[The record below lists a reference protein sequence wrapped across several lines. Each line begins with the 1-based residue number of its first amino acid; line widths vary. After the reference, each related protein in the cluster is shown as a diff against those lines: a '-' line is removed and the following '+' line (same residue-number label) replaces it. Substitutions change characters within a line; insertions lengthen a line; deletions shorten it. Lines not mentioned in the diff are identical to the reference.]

1 MKARMKPADRLTRD
15 ERKQITDRVWTDLDK
30 ILKAKKKTMADRLM
44 AFMIIAC
51 RDEYSLG
58 EKRIRRLYEHLQK
71 EMDRQAE
78 NMADTGDQILF
89 ENLHTLG
96 LNDLSRQIMEDY
108 AAEIAARRGTI
119 FAAEQEGENE
129 EHNQRHNEEHSK

>member
-15 ERKQITDRVWTDLDK
+15 ERKQITARVWNDLDK
-30 ILKAKKKTMADRLM
+30 IIRAKKKTMADRLM

-51 RDEYSLG
+51 RDEFGLG

-89 ENLHTLG
+89 EKSFVPFT
-96 LNDLSRQIMEDY
+96 Y
-108 AAEIAARRGTI
+108 
-119 FAAEQEGENE
+119 
-129 EHNQRHNEEHSK
+129 

>member
-15 ERKQITDRVWTDLDK
+15 ERKQITDRVWNDLDK
-30 ILKAKKKTMADRLM
+30 IIRAKKKTMADRLM

-51 RDEYSLG
+51 RDEFGLG

-89 ENLHTLG
+89 ENLHRLG
-96 LNDLSRQIMEDY
+96 LDDLSRQIMEDY
-108 AAEIAARRGTI
+108 AAEIAARQGTI
-119 FAAEQEGENE
+119 FAPEQEL
-129 EHNQRHNEEHSK
+129 K

>member
-15 ERKQITDRVWTDLDK
+15 ERKQITDRVWNDLDK

-51 RDEYSLG
+51 RDEYNLG
-58 EKRIRRLYEHLQK
+58 EKRIRRLYEHLQR
-71 EMDRQAE
+71 EMDRQCE
-78 NMADTGDQILF
+78 NMTDTGDQILF

-96 LNDLSRQIMEDY
+96 LDDLSKQIMQDY
-108 AAEIAARRGTI
+108 AAEIAARQGTI
-119 FAAEQEGENE
+119 FAPEVNDV
-129 EHNQRHNEEHSK
+129 

>member
-1 MKARMKPADRLTRD
+1 MKARIKPADRLTRD
-15 ERKQITDRVWTDLDK
+15 ERKQITDRVWNDLDK

-58 EKRIRRLYEHLQK
+58 ERRIRRLYEHLQK

-78 NMADTGDQILF
+78 NMTDTGDQILF
-89 ENLHTLG
+89 ENLHRLG
-96 LNDLSRQIMEDY
+96 LDDLSKQIMQDY
-108 AAEIAARRGTI
+108 AVEIAARQGTI
-119 FAAEQEGENE
+119 FAPEVNDD
-129 EHNQRHNEEHSK
+129 

>member
-1 MKARMKPADRLTRD
+1 MKAIMKPVTAFSKA
-15 ERKQITDRVWTDLDK
+15 ERKQLSDRVWNDLDK

-51 RDEYSLG
+51 RDEYNLG
-58 EKRIRRLYEHLQK
+58 EKRTRRLYEHLQR

-78 NMADTGDQILF
+78 NMTDTGDQILF

-96 LNDLSRQIMEDY
+96 LDDLSKQIMQDY
-108 AAEIAARRGTI
+108 AAEIAAKQGTI
-119 FAAEQEGENE
+119 FAPEVDDD
-129 EHNQRHNEEHSK
+129 